1 MNDEL
6 DLMRRVVDY
15 HDHIATPPVLVADDL
30 HRGRQRVRRRR
41 ARLAGG
47 AALGLASVVAAVSLV
62 AAGGPD
68 GRPQPA
74 GPPPTN
80 TTSEPLSANPGLKV
94 PLAAPQSVSDVQE
107 LGFRVEGPPTYGVTL
122 TPDRQ
127 EVEVALENSTF
138 AVHVYYQD
146 RGPGLTATDRPR
158 KEVSIHGVPGTFV
171 ERFDGNS
178 HLAYLVWEYAPD
190 SWASVWRSDGTYMP
204 SREAQILTI
213 AEAIRPGGEA
223 VRVPFRLGTAAAS
236 TLGTESVAE
245 VGIPTGRDFWRVS
258 FESGLGVTGHQA
270 ASSAPCR
277 PRTTSSEFAEPF
289 TYRGYAGCLRGAGAD
304 RSLVSTVTLLADGT
318 ERTVHNDGSP
328 LTGYEVEDL
337 KRLLAGITMASSDDP
352 ATWFDVR
359 TALGR

>member
-15 HDHIATPPVLVADDL
+15 HDHIAAPPVLVADDL
-30 HRGRQRVRRRR
+30 QRGRERVRRRR

-47 AALGLASVVAAVSLV
+47 AALGLASVVAVSIV

-74 GPPPTN
+74 GPLP
-80 TTSEPLSANPGLKV
+80 TTSTSGPLSGNPGLDG
-94 PLAAPQSVSDVQE
+94 PLVAPPSILDVQE
-107 LGFRVEGPPTYGVTL
+107 LGFRAEDLPALSVTL

-127 EVEVALENSTF
+127 EIEVAVENSTF
-138 AVHVYYQD
+138 AVHVYYQG
-146 RGPGLTATDRPR
+146 RGPGLLATDRPR
-158 KEVSIHGVPGTFV
+158 QEVSIHGLPGTFV
-171 ERFDGNS
+171 ERYEEGS

-213 AEAIRPGGEA
+213 AEAIRPGGAA
-223 VRVPFRLGTAAAS
+223 VRVPFRLGTEAPSA
-236 TLGTESVAE
+236 LGSESIAE
-245 VGIPTGRDFWRVS
+245 VGIPRGRDFWRVS
-258 FESGLGVTGHQA
+258 FDSGLGITGRQA
-270 ASSAPCR
+270 AASAPCR

-289 TYRGYAGCLRGAGAD
+289 THRGYAGCLRGAGAD

-318 ERTVHNDGSP
+318 ERMVHDAGSP
-328 LTGYEVEDL
+328 LTGSEVEDL
-337 KRLLAGITMASSDDP
+337 KGLLAGITVVPSNDP
-352 ATWFDVR
+352 ATWFDLR
-359 TALGR
+359 TAFGG

>member
-6 DLMRRVVDY
+6 DLMRRIVDY
-15 HDHIATPPVLVADDL
+15 HDHISAPPVLVADDL
-30 HRGRQRVRRRR
+30 QRGRQRVRRRR
-41 ARLAGG
+41 GLLAGG
-47 AALGLASVVAAVSLV
+47 TALALASVVAAVSLV
-62 AAGGPD
+62 TAGGQPD
-68 GRPQPA
+68 RPQPA
-74 GPPPTN
+74 GPP
-80 TTSEPLSANPGLKV
+80 TTPSTFEPVPGNPGLDG
-94 PLAAPQSVSDVQE
+94 PLVAPQSILDVQE
-107 LGFRVEGPPTYGVTL
+107 LGFRVEGLPALSATL

-127 EVEVALENSTF
+127 ELEVAVENSTF

-213 AEAIRPGGEA
+213 AEAIRPGGDA
-223 VRVPFRLGTAAAS
+223 VRVPFRLGTAAAPA
-236 TLGTESVAE
+236 LGTESVAE

-337 KRLLAGITMASSDDP
+337 KRLLAEITMAPSNDP

-359 TALGR
+359 TALGG